1 MKSLGMSFQEV
12 GAIYGV
18 SSVAA
23 ILSPF
28 LLGLIADKLGNF
40 KVISI
45 RKVTLIK
52 IQST

>member
-1 MKSLGMSFQEV
+1 MSYQEV

-40 KVISI
+40 KVIFHY
-45 RKVTLIK
+45 KYHLLK
-52 IQST
+52 PQFY